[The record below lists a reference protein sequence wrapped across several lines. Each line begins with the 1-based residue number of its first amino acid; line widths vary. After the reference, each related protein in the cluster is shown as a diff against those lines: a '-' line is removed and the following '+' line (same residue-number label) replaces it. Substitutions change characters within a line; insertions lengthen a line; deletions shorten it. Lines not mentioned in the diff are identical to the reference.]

1 MKQEKLNLYQID
13 IKYIRNL
20 HHIDDRVPSVSP
32 QIGKQ
37 NRVYVGLVI
46 ICNQKK
52 YLIPLSHPV
61 EKHKKMNSRAD
72 FDKIIDK
79 HGKLLGVL
87 NYNLMIPVTE
97 HQLIKLNLKSSPMTP
112 HKIDFTNNYV
122 SMNLPG
128 AKRIPKSL

>member
-52 YLIPLSHPV
+52 
-61 EKHKKMNSRAD
+61 
-72 FDKIIDK
+72 
-79 HGKLLGVL
+79 
-87 NYNLMIPVTE
+87 
-97 HQLIKLNLKSSPMTP
+97 
-112 HKIDFTNNYV
+112 
-122 SMNLPG
+122 
-128 AKRIPKSL
+128 

>member
-20 HHIDDRVPSVSP
+20 HHIDDRVPSISP
-32 QIGKQ
+32 QIG
-37 NRVYVGLVI
+37 
-46 ICNQKK
+46 
-52 YLIPLSHPV
+52 
-61 EKHKKMNSRAD
+61 
-72 FDKIIDK
+72 K

-97 HQLIKLNLKSSPMTP
+97 HQLIKLNLKSVQMTP